1 MQKICREWSAGNA
14 PAASEPAVVATNCR
28 AAAFAK
34 SQRQITPRETPDNR
48 EPDMNF
54 TDHVFTTMFEALS
67 YALAAIVGKYAA
79 VSGIVSPA
87 LRIAIVIYLS
97 LLGYALTRGALQ
109 YPSRESAYRGCQLA
123 CLYF

>member
-1 MQKICREWSAGNA
+1 MPVRTWQYYVAHPQEIEAMQKICREWSAGNA

-54 TDHVFTTMFEALS
+54 PDHVFTTMFEALS
-67 YALAAIVGKYAA
+67 NALAAIAGKYAA
-79 VSGIVSPA
+79 VNSEERRSGK
-87 LRIAIVIYLS
+87 
-97 LLGYALTRGALQ
+97 
-109 YPSRESAYRGCQLA
+109 
-123 CLYF
+123 